1 MDFGLNG
8 RKALVIGAGRGL
20 GLGIAQALAQEGA
33 SVVLSGRTQGALDTA
48 AQAIADTGG
57 TAEAIRCDLADAA
70 SIDALAKAAGEVD
83 ILINNCG
90 GPPPG
95 PIADV
100 ADDVWMAQ
108 FNIMFLGNC
117 RLARH
122 LLPGMRSRGWGRI
135 VNVVSSG
142 VMQPIPN
149 LGISNALRL
158 AVVGWS
164 KTLAG
169 EVAADNVTVN
179 CLAPG
184 RIHTDRVDELDAKA
198 AERTGK
204 EIDEVRTASRANIP
218 TGRYGRIE
226 EFASYAAFLCS
237 DQASYITGSVHR
249 ADGGMIKGL

>member
-1 MDFGLNG
+1 MDLGLKG
-8 RKALVIGAGRGL
+8 RKALIIGAGRGL
-20 GLGIAQALAQEGA
+20 GHGIAQALAQEGV
-33 SVVLSGRTQGALDTA
+33 SLVLSGRTQASLDTA
-48 AQAIADTGG
+48 AQAIADNGG
-57 TAEAIRCDLADAA
+57 QAEAIRCDLADAD
-70 SIDALAKAAGEVD
+70 SIEALARAAGDID

-95 PIADV
+95 PIAEV
-100 ADDVWMAQ
+100 PDDVWMAQ

-122 LLPGMRSRGWGRI
+122 VLPGMRARGWGRI

-169 EVAADNVTVN
+169 EVAGDNVTVN

-184 RIHTDRVDELDAKA
+184 RIHTDRVDELDTRA
-198 AERTGK
+198 AERSGK
-204 EIDEVRTASRANIP
+204 EIDAVRAASRANIP
-218 TGRYGRIE
+218 AGRYGRVE

-237 DQASYITGSVHR
+237 DRASYITGSVHR
-249 ADGGMIKGL
+249 ADGGMIKGI